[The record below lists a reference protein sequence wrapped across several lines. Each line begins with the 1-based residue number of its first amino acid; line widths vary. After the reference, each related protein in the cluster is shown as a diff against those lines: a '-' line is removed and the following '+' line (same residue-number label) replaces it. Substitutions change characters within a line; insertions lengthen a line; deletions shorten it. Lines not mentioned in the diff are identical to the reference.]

1 MKTKDYTK
9 EQESHY
15 GMAVVIKKIKQM
27 LVKPLS
33 KLIGAK
39 QTDEYENYVGVIHR
53 DKKGNLHVDK
63 CLVGYKYC
71 QNLVGKTVRL
81 FLVTQNDNKL
91 CNKRYPLYAHR
102 VAVVK

>member
-9 EQESHY
+9 EQENHY
-15 GMAVVIKKIKQM
+15 VLAVVLKKIKQM
-27 LVKPLS
+27 LVKAQS
-33 KLIGAK
+33 KLIGTK
-39 QTDEYENYVGVIHR
+39 QTGEYENYVGVIHR
-53 DKKGNLHVDK
+53 DKKGNLHVGK

-71 QNLVGKTVRL
+71 QNLVGKTVKL

>member
-9 EQESHY
+9 EQENHY
-15 GMAVVIKKIKQM
+15 VLAVVLKKIKQM
-27 LVKPLS
+27 LVKALS
-33 KLIGAK
+33 KLIGTK
-39 QTDEYENYVGVIHR
+39 QTGEYENYVGVIHR
-53 DKKGNLHVDK
+53 DKKGNLHVGK

-71 QNLVGKTVRL
+71 QNLVGKTVKL